1 MFPPPVCPTRP
12 SSIWSFA
19 SPLCLWLRTMRW
31 QQIRRQE
38 ILLSIKLAILP
49 ARMTYMLPLAWPLC
63 QRSLPRRCS
72 LKMKAPSFS
81 SFQAK
86 HLPYMLLFHSG
97 DSLQQ
102 ATQRS
107 SQASRAFGLEE
118 LLQER
123 ERESLSSPTA
133 SVQGTPSSATTAHS
147 FHFDDDDVLPAN
159 KKPLTFYH
167 AQAHAMPQ
175 HSIILSPPYQFTL
188 LKTFLVFF

>member
-1 MFPPPVCPTRP
+1 MFPPPVCPTHP

-123 ERESLSSPTA
+123 EREKASLARLHQYKALQVVLLRPTA
-133 SVQGTPSSATTAHS
+133 FTSTTSCQQIRNHSRSTTHRHTPCHNI
-147 FHFDDDDVLPAN
+147 P
-159 KKPLTFYH
+159 
-167 AQAHAMPQ
+167 
-175 HSIILSPPYQFTL
+175 
-188 LKTFLVFF
+188 